1 MQIFKK
7 KIQLFGNLSLEASD
21 IRPIESMEDEVELEI
36 PSDRIIDQYMI
47 NPSTCPPKVIIRI
60 LLLLT

>member
-47 NPSTCPPKVIIRI
+47 HPSTCPPKVVII
-60 LLLLT
+60 LLL